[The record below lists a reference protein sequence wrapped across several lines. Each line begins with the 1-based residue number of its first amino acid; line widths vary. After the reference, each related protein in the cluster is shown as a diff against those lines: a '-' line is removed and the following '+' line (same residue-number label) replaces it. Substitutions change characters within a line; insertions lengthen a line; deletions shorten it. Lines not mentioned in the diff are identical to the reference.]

1 MLHFQM
7 RIFLLLGVFFVQ
19 VKMGKEMRCE
29 GLSQQKGVTVSRRY
43 AAGNCANAQDA
54 SREDG
59 R

>member
-1 MLHFQM
+1 M

-29 GLSQQKGVTVSRRY
+29 GLSQQNGVTVSRRY